1 MRRDR
6 YRHAKLQIRY
16 VMPSARLTLR
26 EEDVVRLTLEF
37 LHNRELHIT
46 QLSLERETGVIN
58 GCYSDDVL
66 FLRQL
71 ILDGQWDDVLE
82 FIQPLEA
89 LKAFDMRRFSY
100 TILKHKYI
108 ELLCIKS
115 EANVQGSS
123 VDNAVEEVVKVL
135 NELEK
140 YCPSKEDYSTLCLL
154 LTLPRL
160 SDHLQYKD
168 WNPSNARV
176 QCFREVYPLV
186 AEFLPGDRKASDP
199 NANQSAK
206 NDRLIQLIIKGILY
220 ESCVNY
226 CQAKAT
232 GGQEAQSQEM
242 SFSRLLDGS
251 VGFSDSDLSLL
262 SWLQSVPPETFS
274 VPFEQRTLN
283 VDVERLERPSLETSW
298 TEHMLVTPIKPKTFP
313 HSAMPFTRPRSAAD
327 IMTRSLMPVLDGLPY
342 SAGGAAS
349 ALNGNPR
356 VMAMSTGD
364 ISLNGPMSRSSF
376 ASFHL
381 TGIKNNKLMNTSV
394 DRLFENEGE
403 VFLSN
408 SYAEFQ
414 QLPSI
419 QEQTSTPK
427 THSNTLPGMHSTKSP
442 ERKVSNAS
450 TPEHRGRESP
460 ASMGTARSSRRDSLN
475 ERPVPAP
482 VLTAPV
488 EAVPNLDQSFSG
500 ELVKEFQ
507 KTKQKLQEALALR
520 EKEREELI
528 RHINS
533 ENSKYAEECKQNV
546 NKPVNGSTVP
556 SRNAASSPK
565 PNINGNGD
573 AYRGPR
579 NEAHD
584 LGRRGSLALP
594 HNPPKRDLEH
604 PSQFASMLRRDPLA
618 SSTGSLK
625 RDAAPSK
632 WNGSKKDLL
641 GGSMSALN
649 GKNHLHPMR
658 RNSRNYSTDSLDGGV
673 KRNSW
678 DPGRRGSSGSSV
690 GWEEPIWETD
700 RFKSTPRNGGNDI
713 DSGGETGNNGNG
725 RPRFVAVTSLEDVQ
739 AVRCAEFHPSGQLY
753 AVGSNSKTLRICAYP
768 KLTDLREDHQTY
780 QPMVLFKRTKH
791 HKGSI
796 YCLAWSPVGD
806 LMATGSNDKT
816 VKLMRFN
823 SDTSN
828 LEGEEVELTMHDGT
842 IRDLCFLEDTTNKSS
857 LLISGGAGDCKIYV
871 TDCATGTPFQA
882 LSGHTGHILSLYTW
896 GGAMFVSGS
905 HDKTVRF
912 WDLRTRGCVN
922 IVTPVTVPGTRQ
934 GSPVASL
941 CVDPSGR
948 LLVSGHED
956 SSCVLYDIRGG
967 RNVQCFKPHS
977 SDVRSIRFSPSAY
990 YLLSGGYD
998 NKLVLTDLQGDLTLP
1013 LPSVVVA
1020 QHQDKVISGRWHP
1033 SEFSFLSTSADKTAT
1048 LWALPPI

>member
-1 MRRDR
+1 MVVVTHTDICIPITFWKDSFRGRL
-6 YRHAKLQIRY
+6 HIRY
-16 VMPSARLTLR
+16 IMPSARLTLR
-26 EEDVVRLTLEF
+26 EEDVVRLALEF
-37 LHNRELHIT
+37 LYNRQLHIS

-58 GCYSDDVL
+58 GNYSDDVL

-89 LKAFDMRRFSY
+89 LKSFNMKKFNY

-115 EANVQGSS
+115 EANIQGNSM
-123 VDNAVEEVVKVL
+123 DNAVEEVVSIL

-140 YCPSKEDYSTLCLL
+140 YSASKEEYSTMCLL

-186 AEFLPGDRKASDP
+186 AEYLLGDKKPTDG
-199 NANQSAK
+199 NANSSAQ

-232 GGQEAQSQEM
+232 GSTDSQSQDM
-242 SFSRLLDGS
+242 NFSKLLDGS

-262 SWLQSVPPETFS
+262 SWLQSVPSETFS

-298 TEHMLVTPIKPKTFP
+298 TEHMLITPIKPKTFP

-327 IMTRSLMPVLDGLPY
+327 IMSRSLMLPMGDGLQFAQNNNMST
-342 SAGGAAS
+342 SARMMV
-349 ALNGNPR
+349 L
-356 VMAMSTGD
+356 STGD
-364 ISLNGPMSRSSF
+364 IGLNRPMSRSSF

-381 TGIKNNKLMNTSV
+381 TGLKNSRNMNASV
-394 DRLFENEGE
+394 DRLFENEGD

-408 SYAEFQ
+408 SYGDFQ
-414 QLPSI
+414 QHMPSI

-427 THSNTLPGMHSTKSP
+427 PSANNTLPSCPKNPIVDRKS
-442 ERKVSNAS
+442 NTS
-450 TPEHRGRESP
+450 TPEPKDRDSP
-460 ASMGTARSSRRDSLN
+460 APTGPEMTPRPDYYDSRTATQPVIFSSCAIAN
-475 ERPVPAP
+475 
-482 VLTAPV
+482 T
-488 EAVPNLDQSFSG
+488 EAGAIQPIDHSYSG
-500 ELVKEFQ
+500 ELVREFHR
-507 KTKQKLQEALALR
+507 TKQKLQEELMQR

-528 RHINS
+528 KQINS
-533 ENSKYAEECKQNV
+533 DNQKFSGDSKQ
-546 NKPVNGSTVP
+546 G
-556 SRNAASSPK
+556 ASGA
-565 PNINGNGD
+565 NINNQGIHHLDASVNHPNLSNGNLVT
-573 AYRGPR
+573 RGKPPTTKPL
-579 NEAHD
+579 NGTN
-584 LGRRGSLALP
+584 LSSYRGSLEDTTLRHVIEDQPVP
-594 HNPPKRDLEH
+594 HTPPHGSPRQDQDNGIE
-604 PSQFASMLRRDPLA
+604 SQ
-618 SSTGSLK
+618 
-625 RDAAPSK
+625 
-632 WNGSKKDLL
+632 
-641 GGSMSALN
+641 
-649 GKNHLHPMR
+649 
-658 RNSRNYSTDSLDGGV
+658 
-673 KRNSW
+673 
-678 DPGRRGSSGSSV
+678 
-690 GWEEPIWETD
+690 
-700 RFKSTPRNGGNDI
+700 
-713 DSGGETGNNGNG
+713 
-725 RPRFVAVTSLEDVQ
+725 RPKFVAVTTLEDVQ
-739 AVRCAEFHPSGQLY
+739 AVRCAEFHPGGQLY
-753 AVGSNSKTLRICAYP
+753 AVGSNSKTLRICAHP
-768 KLTDLREDHQTY
+768 KLLDVREDHETY
-780 QPMVLFKRTKH
+780 QPTVLFKRTKH

-823 SDTSN
+823 ADTNN
-828 LEGEEVELTMHDGT
+828 LEGDEIELTMHDGT
-842 IRDLCFLEDTTNKSS
+842 IRDLCFLEDQSNKSS

-922 IVTPVTVPGTRQ
+922 VVTPITVPGSRQ
-934 GSPVASL
+934 GSPVSTL

-956 SSCVLYDIRGG
+956 SACVLYDIRGG

-990 YLLSGGYD
+990 YLLSAGYD

-1033 SEFSFLSTSADKTAT
+1033 AEFSFLSTSADKTAT
-1048 LWALPPI
+1048 LWALPPV